1 MITEAK
7 LRSMV
12 FPTTFSRGKG
22 LYNRGNVRGLEVTEK
37 NGKHYVSA
45 RVRGSTGKIYE
56 VALTLDEEKERVVES
71 YCDCPAFGVYDD
83 LCKHCVA
90 VLLEYIWQEQIH
102 PEKKS
107 LAVKQESLEEQLLRL
122 GVRVGVD
129 DLTKALTP
137 AKEETKKLVSSPGL
151 AEVLRPYRESDSFN
165 PMTEIEGK
173 VRLEPHVSLSG
184 NKLQLSLKLGVSQL
198 YVLKDIQGFVS
209 RIQNQ
214 QNYYYGKK
222 LEFVHR
228 ESAFAPE
235 SRALLALVMRLTPK
249 KEMEKVGYYYYT
261 QKNDRL
267 EIPRSS
273 IDELMQILE
282 KETFYGSFLGIQ
294 EERHRITEELPLF
307 DATLK
312 KKQDGAVF
320 TMRRYI
326 NFEGLDYIY
335 FPRETTIRR
344 TAKAD
349 FGKALSFFQYMQE
362 GIKPEC
368 NISQQDMRIFSE
380 EILPDLRKKI
390 PVLIQRLDLTE
401 YLPERPEFQFYLDM
415 PQQDMITC
423 KGYALYGERKYV
435 LWKEQ
440 QENDGFLKRNRKEE
454 KQVERKAAAFFKAYD
469 RFSQEMLLDGE
480 DQCYQFLIEE
490 MEALKELGEVFVSDK
505 MKSMKIRTVPRI
517 NVGLSLSGNLLN
529 LTLDSELPMDQLAEL
544 LSRYDRKKKY
554 YRLKSGEFLQY
565 DRETMDSV
573 SDILKS
579 LQVSEKAL
587 AKGELEIPRFRALY
601 LDERLKDQEG
611 LSVEKERAY
620 RSLIRNMKTVEDNDF
635 EVPESLK
642 KILRNYQKKGFFWLK
657 TLAYNGFGGILADDM
672 GLGKTLQII
681 AFLLSSM
688 EEEGC
693 RRSLIV
699 APASLVYN
707 WQKEI
712 QRFAPGLTVKV
723 LAGTAKERQE
733 ILENAGERDILV
745 TSYDLLKRDMEW
757 YQGMAFYCQVID
769 EAQYIKNAGT
779 KGARAVKSVSAE
791 VKFALTGTP
800 VENRM
805 SELWSI
811 FDYLMPGF
819 FYSYERFKKVFET
832 PIVKNQDEES
842 LKNLQKMLQPFV
854 LRRLKKEVLSDL
866 PDKLEKN
873 MFIPMEGEQKE
884 LYDAHVQR
892 LKLMLENGSDSDFGD
907 IRMQVLAELT
917 RLRQLCCNPGLIYED
932 YRGGSAKEEL
942 CLELIRN
949 AIAGGHKILL
959 FSQFTSMLE
968 ILQRRLSE
976 EEISFYTITGS
987 TAKKQRVELM
997 EAFNQDDTSVFC
1009 ISLKAGGTG
1018 LNLTGADM
1026 VIHYD
1031 PWWNMAAE
1039 NQATDRAHRI
1049 GQKNTVT
1056 VYKLVAEQTI
1066 EEKVIELQQKK
1077 KELADQVLGGEGMDS
1092 IQFNREELLNLL

>member
-7 LRSMV
+7 LRNMV

-22 LYNRGNVRGLEVTEK
+22 LYNRGNVRRLKVTEEDG
-37 NGKHYVSA
+37 NYYVSA
-45 RVRGSTGKIYE
+45 RVRGSTGKLYE
-56 VALTLDEEKERVVES
+56 VALTMDGEKERILES

-90 VLLEYIWQEQIH
+90 VLLEYIWQEQMQAG
-102 PEKKS
+102 KKS
-107 LAVKQESLEEQLLRL
+107 SAAKQESLEDQLLRL

-129 DLTKALTP
+129 ELTKALTP
-137 AKEETKKLVSSPGL
+137 VKAEPKKLVSSPGL
-151 AEVLRPYRESDSFN
+151 DAVLRPYRESASSD
-165 PMTEIEGK
+165 PMTEMEGK

-184 NKLQLSLKLGVSQL
+184 TKLNLSLKLGVTQL
-198 YVLKDIQGFVS
+198 YVLKDIPGFVS
-209 RIQNQ
+209 RIRNQ
-214 QNYYYGKK
+214 VNYYYGKK

-235 SRALLALVMRLTPK
+235 SRALLDLVMKLSPESETGK
-249 KEMEKVGYYYYT
+249 IGYYYVP

-267 EIPRSS
+267 EIPKGS

-282 KETFYGSFLGIQ
+282 KGTFYGSFVGIQ
-294 EERHRITEELPLF
+294 EERLRITEELPIF

-362 GIKPEC
+362 GIKSEC
-368 NISQQDMRIFSE
+368 NISQQDMRVFSE
-380 EILPDLRKKI
+380 EILPDLQKKI
-390 PVLIQRLDLTE
+390 TVAIQRLDLME
-401 YLPERPEFQFYLDM
+401 FLPETPEFQFYLDM

-435 LWKEQ
+435 LWKEL
-440 QENDGFLKRNRKEE
+440 QEQDGFLRRNRREE
-454 KQVERKAAAFFKAYD
+454 KQTERKAAGFFKAYD
-469 RFSQEMLLDGE
+469 RYSQEMVLEGE

-490 MEALKELGEVFVSDK
+490 MEHLKELGEVFVSDK
-505 MKSMKIRTVPRI
+505 MKNMKIRTVPKI

-554 YRLKSGEFLQY
+554 YRLKNGEFLQY

-611 LSVEKERAY
+611 LSVERERSY

-657 TLAYNGFGGILADDM
+657 TLAQNGFGGILADDM

-712 QRFAPGLTVKV
+712 QRFAPSLNVKV
-723 LAGTAKERQE
+723 LAGTAAERRE
-733 ILENAGERDILV
+733 VLKDAGDQDILV

-757 YQGMAFYCQVID
+757 YEGLSFYCQVID

-779 KGARAVKSVSAE
+779 KGARAVKSISAE

-832 PIVKNQDEES
+832 PIVKNQDEQS
-842 LKNLQKMLQPFV
+842 LSSLQKMLQPFV
-854 LRRLKKEVLSDL
+854 LRRLKKDVLSDL

-884 LYDAHVQR
+884 LYEAHVQR
-892 LKLMLENGSDSDFGD
+892 LKLMLEEGSDSDFGD

-917 RLRQLCCNPGLIYED
+917 RLRQLCCNPGLIYEN
-932 YRGGSAKEEL
+932 YQGSSAKEEL
-942 CLELIRN
+942 CLELIKN

-968 ILQRRLSE
+968 ILQGRLAKE
-976 EEISFYTITGS
+976 GISFYTITGS

-997 EAFNQDDTSVFC
+997 ENFNHDDTSVFC

-1056 VYKLVAEQTI
+1056 VYKLVAEKTI